1 MPPGLS
7 LLYTI
12 YLSCHPSKN
21 PIVPPLESVTSVH
34 YFSPTNSAEDPQFE
48 GVTSRKM
55 VSGQTNS
62 RPGGAQRKIFLAIG
76 ASASLQAIRCTH
88 PRLFQITRISHNNPG
103 LSRGGENLFG
113 PPGSRLA

>member
-34 YFSPTNSAEDPQFE
+34 YFSPTNSAEDPFADA
-48 GVTSRKM
+48 RM
-55 VSGQTNS
+55 IA
-62 RPGGAQRKIFLAIG
+62 RPGVAAGVEEL
-76 ASASLQAIRCTH
+76 
-88 PRLFQITRISHNNPG
+88 
-103 LSRGGENLFG
+103 G
-113 PPGSRLA
+113 PDRFPVIEATVDPDWLGRDRRDRRDALVAADAGHE